1 MFEELPVELH
11 LSLIAAAGPEQIESL
26 EPSAVVYNLSELP
39 GFGVKRGLVGVH
51 VAEDYVE
58 QGGHVERYLVGTL
71 HGGQG
76 CLHHGL
82 VVLLDFAFHV
92 ELVEQK

>member
-1 MFEELPVELH
+1 MVEELPVNLH
-11 LSLIAAAGPEQIESL
+11 LSLIASACPEQIISL
-26 EPSAVVYNLSELP
+26 AVGDNLADFP
-39 GFGVKRGLVGVH
+39 GDWIERGLVGVH

-76 CLHHGL
+76 RLHHDL
-82 VVLLDFAFHV
+82 VVLLNFTLQV